1 VRVLT
6 PPAVAALAGA
16 IALAGVLAVRPSA
29 QVPPV
34 DDSVHREAVKALAG
48 GKLLIAARGL
58 PDGNFSRTVILLIA
72 YNDKGAMGVVVNRR
86 ADLPLARVF
95 PDLASPGASVS
106 QAFLGGPVER
116 TGAIGLVRGPDT
128 PADARHIVDGV
139 SLVSTREA
147 LEGLVKAGTTPSR
160 FRVYLGY
167 AGWGP
172 GQLDAE
178 TLEGSWHVASG
189 EAGVVFD
196 PDPAATWQ
204 RQIAR
209 TEVTFALGAAPADV
223 SYMNMISYR
232 HAKEGGV
239 GHAR

>member
-1 VRVLT
+1 VRVFT

-16 IALAGVLAVRPSA
+16 IAVAGLLAARATP
-29 QVPPV
+29 QIPPM
-34 DDSVHREAVKALAG
+34 DDTVHRDALKALAG

-72 YNDKGAMGVVVNRR
+72 YSDKGAMGVVINRR
-86 ADLPLARVF
+86 TDVALAKVF
-95 PDLASPGASVS
+95 PDAASGGSVS
-106 QAFLGGPVER
+106 QAFIGGPVER

-128 PADARHIVDGV
+128 PADARPIVDGV

-147 LEGLVKAGTTPSR
+147 LEALVKAGAAQSR

-167 AGWGP
+167 AGWGA
-172 GQLDAE
+172 GQLEAE
-178 TLEGSWHVASG
+178 TLEGSWHVTAG

-196 PDPAATWQ
+196 PDPAAMWQ

-209 TEVTFALGAAPADV
+209 TEVTFALALVPRRAP
-223 SYMNMISYR
+223 
-232 HAKEGGV
+232 
-239 GHAR
+239 

>member
-1 VRVLT
+1 MRVLT

-16 IALAGVLAVRPSA
+16 IAFAGLVAVRPSP
-29 QVPPV
+29 QVPPM
-34 DDSVHREAVKALAG
+34 DDRVHGEAVKALAG

-86 ADLPLARVF
+86 TDVTLGRVF
-95 PDLASPGASVS
+95 SDLAPSGASVS
-106 QAFLGGPVER
+106 QAFIGGPVER

-147 LEGLVKAGTTPSR
+147 LEALVKAGTAPGR

-172 GQLDAE
+172 GQLEAE
-178 TLEGSWHVASG
+178 TLEGSWHVAEG

-196 PDPAATWQ
+196 PDPAAVWQ

-209 TEVTFALGAAPADV
+209 TEVTFARAERRQHPKKVPVTLPSEPTRRRG
-223 SYMNMISYR
+223 
-232 HAKEGGV
+232 
-239 GHAR
+239 